1 MISAGR
7 MPTLAN
13 EAKNVTPLTQID
25 TKIKGAAVKLSAID
39 QPQPRCSS
47 CQT

>member
-1 MISAGR
+1 

-25 TKIKGAAVKLSAID
+25 TKITGSAATKLSAID

>member
-1 MISAGR
+1 

-13 EAKNVTPLTQID
+13 EAKNVTPLTQIE
-25 TKIKGAAVKLSAID
+25 GSPAARLAAID